1 MLGADP
7 GEVLTLGGVLAQQL
21 AGVGA
26 GDPGNQGVVQ
36 TSSVVLQ
43 TPVEAVIL
51 TSAQGQRPQK
61 AEIKSLHR
69 FLFYYYEESFL
80 SLQ

>member
-7 GEVLTLGGVLAQQL
+7 GEVLTLGRVLAQQL

-51 TSAQGQRPQK
+51 TSAQGHQPQK
-61 AEIKSLHR
+61 AEIKSLHC